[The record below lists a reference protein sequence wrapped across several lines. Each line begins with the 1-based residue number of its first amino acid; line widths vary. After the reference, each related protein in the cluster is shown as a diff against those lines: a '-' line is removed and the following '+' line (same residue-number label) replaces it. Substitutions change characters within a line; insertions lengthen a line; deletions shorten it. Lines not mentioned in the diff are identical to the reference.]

1 MAVQLRADAIR
12 SGLIPNKQ
20 THTDPVLRDRSLPVA
35 LMLSPRPPGPAGHVA
50 GRRRPK
56 SGMHVRTAQ
65 PAVRPLSAKCGRSAC
80 LAVRSVGLL
89 GEPTC
94 RPCSRASLSIESRRI
109 GAGCGQSL
117 GALDAALCIR
127 CKSSCISAYEV
138 RTASSE
144 LREEVRRA
152 GMLMSTHLLQNTY
165 LVGRD

>member
-1 MAVQLRADAIR
+1 M
-12 SGLIPNKQ
+12 
-20 THTDPVLRDRSLPVA
+20 
-35 LMLSPRPPGPAGHVA
+35 A
-50 GRRRPK
+50 GRRRRK
-56 SGMHVRTAQ
+56 SGMHARTAQ

-80 LAVRSVGLL
+80 LAVRSIGLL
-89 GEPTC
+89 GEPKC

-127 CKSSCISAYEV
+127 CKSSCISAYEA

-152 GMLMSTHLLQNTY
+152 GMLMSTHLLQNTNLHLFCNTY